1 MLAYILGITKWGSKG
16 STNRGRFKGLQ
27 IGRGI
32 INKGQLKRF
41 QIGAKNYKSEQ
52 RDFKSGKRLQI
63 GAEHKPYF
71 TNKDVRNDEPLFW

>member
-32 INKGQLKRF
+32 INRGSL
-41 QIGAKNYKSEQ
+41 
-52 RDFKSGKRLQI
+52 RDFK
-63 GAEHKPYF
+63 
-71 TNKDVRNDEPLFW
+71 